1 MNITLRPSGCVNQG
15 EVSIH
20 DAKYLVIVLLNHL
33 PNAQLAASVAIKL
46 ASESSIHDAT
56 KDCNS
61 IVITR
66 LLESGTDVDTNDAV
80 SRCIATKHLLNDFVR
95 VFPVPSKRD
104 HGLDVCCNPLSCQD
118 HELAVREGRQ
128 RRLRDRAMKRC
139 GRLGIHYSQD
149 EAHVR
154 TSSRMHARPSSLLQ
168 SKGTPRSRACSS
180 KRGANVDAVTEV
192 KKRGESGG
200 EGSTRVT
207 FTLTQD
213 LTPALGRIRDI
224 DHCRQWPTQL
234 LEWGANID
242 AAIEA
247 KKRGERGREVWEG
260 G

>member
-1 MNITLRPSGCVNQG
+1 MIQ
-15 EVSIH
+15 
-20 DAKYLVIVLLNHL
+20 DAQYLVIVLLNHL
-33 PNAQLAASVAIKL
+33 PQYSRYNAQLVASAPIKL
-46 ASESSIHDAT
+46 ASESPIHDAT
-56 KDCNS
+56 KDGNS
-61 IVITR
+61 TEITR
-66 LLESGTDVDTNDAV
+66 LLESGTDIDTNDAV
-80 SRCIATKHLLNDFVR
+80 SRCIATKHLLNGFVC

-200 EGSTRVT
+200 RVA
-207 FTLTQD
+207 
-213 LTPALGRIRDI
+213 PG
-224 DHCRQWPTQL
+224 
-234 LEWGANID
+234 
-242 AAIEA
+242 
-247 KKRGERGREVWEG
+247 
-260 G
+260 